1 MKITKVKEICYSK
14 AREFGFNLYCEVKE
28 NGRLTRTLG
37 RVCYDSYGE
46 LDRIEFSK
54 LMLETA
60 SDAVVL
66 DVILHELAH
75 AFVYLETEEY
85 HGHDATFKAMCHR
98 LGTDNDGSV
107 YKEAVI
113 KPKQFKYSIVCSECG
128 RIIGGRSRACNV
140 TKFPE
145 DYLSPCCDANIH
157 IIQNF

>member
-66 DVILHELAH
+66 DVILHEGKHLTCSVDDDCLH
-75 AFVYLETEEY
+75 L
-85 HGHDATFKAMCHR
+85 GH
-98 LGTDNDGSV
+98 LSLNLLDGCIRV
-107 YKEAVI
+107 
-113 KPKQFKYSIVCSECG
+113 
-128 RIIGGRSRACNV
+128 
-140 TKFPE
+140 FP
-145 DYLSPCCDANIH
+145 
-157 IIQNF
+157 